1 MSQFGRGARTNT
13 SISKLDFTRERDD
26 IVPNLYRH
34 LTDSPSGAI
43 AHGVPQHVC
52 QGARSLLA
60 GGIDAREA
68 PPSRRPGRGHRHLED
83 QNSNEA
89 FAPTA
94 PKTECGKRKTVPKE
108 GLSSRPLSL
117 KGFPTALHQGG
128 MVQTLDDLAIALP
141 R

>member
-1 MSQFGRGARTNT
+1 
-13 SISKLDFTRERDD
+13 
-26 IVPNLYRH
+26 V
-34 LTDSPSGAI
+34 
-43 AHGVPQHVC
+43 
-52 QGARSLLA
+52 RSLLA

-68 PPSRRPGRGHRHLED
+68 HPLVVRVEATVIED